1 MEQTAGPAVRQSI
14 LLQGR
19 SCAVDSASVGY
30 DSVIIPAPDISK
42 SYDMI
47 AASYV
52 PGTVQLD
59 RADISPNL
67 LMTHS
72 LSLYAYM
79 VICPYELHEFCLFFP
94 CVLLVAIAKK
104 KKGPLSPDIFPILN
118 ICKVL

>member
-14 LLQGR
+14 LTLQGR

-52 PGTVQLD
+52 PGTVRMIVLY
-59 RADISPNL
+59 RTVVYVTISL
-67 LMTHS
+67 
-72 LSLYAYM
+72 
-79 VICPYELHEFCLFFP
+79 LFFTHTVP
-94 CVLLVAIAKK
+94 YV
-104 KKGPLSPDIFPILN
+104 P
-118 ICKVL
+118 